1 MNNSIRPFIDRL
13 TAKGFKAFAMGL
25 LIVLCLI
32 SSCTIRKGIQAFL
45 LGNAVERIAFS
56 KPGKSIIQNKS
67 IESVSSECNTAVQK
81 LESQQSFLN
90 QDSSKASMMSLLF
103 LLLPAFLLSLQRTIK
118 DKTGLPV
125 PYSRLQWSCLPLFLQ
140 NRLLL
145 I

>member
-1 MNNSIRPFIDRL
+1 MNNSIRPFTDRL
-13 TAKGFKAFAMGL
+13 TAKGLKPFAISL

-56 KPGKSIIQNKS
+56 KPGKSLIQHKS
-67 IESVSSECNTAVQK
+67 FESVSSECNTVGQN
-81 LESQQSFLN
+81 LELQQSFVK
-90 QDSSKASMMSLLF
+90 QDSSKASMMPLLF
-103 LLLPAFLLSLQRTIK
+103 LLLPAFLISLLRTIK

>member
-13 TAKGFKAFAMGL
+13 IAKGFKPFAMSL

-32 SSCTIRKGIQAFL
+32 SSCSIRKGIQAIFT
-45 LGNAVERIAFS
+45 GNAIEHING
-56 KPGKSIIQNKS
+56 KPGKSVIQHKS
-67 IESVSSECNTAVQK
+67 VEYVAAECSTAGQN
-81 LESQQSFLN
+81 LDLQQSLTK
-90 QDSSKASMMSLLF
+90 QDSSKKAMMPLLF
-103 LLLPAFLLSLQRTIK
+103 LLLPGFLLSLRTIK
-118 DKTGLPV
+118 DKPGLPV